1 MRCALGTVRCFRRFI
16 SHLCYSP
23 SSFVALI
30 NCKRLM
36 LPDQKASREVGEAEL
51 LSTVAVSKEP
61 GTHRLTPK
69 GCIADFLEC
78 LSPSML
84 ANVHESIHLCSSNS
98 LSQLLGLLVTNWNE
112 DA

>member
-1 MRCALGTVRCFRRFI
+1 MRYALGTVRCFRRFI

-61 GTHRLTPK
+61 GTHRLTPRDALLTFEVFVALDASK
-69 GCIADFLEC
+69 CACKYPLVQFRFLV
-78 LSPSML
+78 SVAWL
-84 ANVHESIHLCSSNS
+84 AGDKLE
-98 LSQLLGLLVTNWNE
+98 
-112 DA
+112 